1 MYQAH
6 PARSARP
13 LDRADE
19 PLDPPTNDDLLH
31 GGSGWTESDDAVVR
45 EPARDPDRTDP
56 ADPPDPAAPREDPG
70 PAARRDGHVEA
81 LGAGALGGA
90 AIGGVVAGAP
100 GALIGGLV
108 GAAAGAAA
116 GTSDAET
123 ADEAAVEDAATG
135 QDGLDP
141 RP

>member
-1 MYQAH
+1 MSQAH
-6 PARSARP
+6 PARPARP
-13 LDRADE
+13 LDRTDD

-31 GGSGWTESDDAVVR
+31 GGSGWADSDGAVVGKPTR
-45 EPARDPDRTDP
+45 EPAPSDTSDTRDDP
-56 ADPPDPAAPREDPG
+56 SPAAPGGGD
-70 PAARRDGHVEA
+70 VEA

-116 GTSDAET
+116 ATSDE
-123 ADEAAVEDAATG
+123 EAAGADATNAGTG
-135 QDGLDP
+135 SKP
-141 RP
+141 RS